1 MDVLERDESEVSCII
16 YPSFEAGAAPAHR
29 FGTLRRLRPFAM
41 VPPSAPHNS
50 TTAGGPARSTVPAE
64 PAHST
69 YPARVEDPRP
79 PITQDRIE
87 HHFTKVRQEL
97 SEVVQVLLDQKAAG
111 ATKGQ
116 YSGRPEVGA
125 ACSVPSPPP
134 QPATL
139 PFPHLQPPQPTT
151 ICRDHENFVKVGIG
165 AAWGQLEPHR
175 SVFLAV
181 GGGRGSSVV
190 PIRASRLTTT
200 TPPLQ
205 PPQTHT
211 SLRE

>member
-1 MDVLERDESEVSCII
+1 MDVLERDESEVSRRI

-29 FGTLRRLRPFAM
+29 FDTLRRLRPFAM

-87 HHFTKVRQEL
+87 HHFTKVRQDP
-97 SEVVQVLLDQKAAG
+97 SEVVQVLLDHKAAG

-116 YSGRPEVGA
+116 SSG
-125 ACSVPSPPP
+125 
-134 QPATL
+134 
-139 PFPHLQPPQPTT
+139 
-151 ICRDHENFVKVGIG
+151 
-165 AAWGQLEPHR
+165 
-175 SVFLAV
+175 
-181 GGGRGSSVV
+181 
-190 PIRASRLTTT
+190 
-200 TPPLQ
+200 
-205 PPQTHT
+205 
-211 SLRE
+211 

>member
-29 FGTLRRLRPFAM
+29 FDTLRRLRPFAM

-87 HHFTKVRQEL
+87 HHFTKVRQEP
-97 SEVVQVLLDQKAAG
+97 SGVVQVLLDQKAAG
-111 ATKGQ
+111 APGKWQTCVD
-116 YSGRPEVGA
+116 SVGA
-125 ACSVPSPPP
+125 AFSVPSPPP
-134 QPATL
+134 QPLAT
-139 PFPHLQPPQPTT
+139 HLTPRQPPLHPPAQET
-151 ICRDHENFVKVGIG
+151 RHHEGFG
-165 AAWGQLEPHR
+165 WGE
-175 SVFLAV
+175 
-181 GGGRGSSVV
+181 
-190 PIRASRLTTT
+190 
-200 TPPLQ
+200 
-205 PPQTHT
+205 
-211 SLRE
+211 

>member
-1 MDVLERDESEVSCII
+1 MDVLERDESEVSRRI

-29 FGTLRRLRPFAM
+29 FGKLRRLRPFAM

-87 HHFTKVRQEL
+87 HHFTKVRQEP
-97 SEVVQVLLDQKAAG
+97 SGVVQVLLDQKAAG

-116 YSGRPEVGA
+116 YSGCLEVGA
-125 ACSVPSPPP
+125 ACFVPSPPP
-134 QPATL
+134 QPARQ

-151 ICRDHENFVKVGIG
+151 ICRDNEDLVTVGIR
-165 AAWGQLEPHR
+165 AAWGHPPH
-175 SVFLAV
+175 
-181 GGGRGSSVV
+181 
-190 PIRASRLTTT
+190 
-200 TPPLQ
+200 PPAPTQ
-205 PPQTHT
+205 PPPCG
-211 SLRE
+211 RELLMMMGDRLAGPCLPR